1 MLGYLEPSA
10 RPITQYARRETR
22 FIPAHLDERYALAPI
37 RGVTIYESFRHFC
50 EERRPQKIIFQRGHA
65 LGDCL
70 MLIAIIKALRR
81 HFELASPI
89 YVSTEPKM
97 IHALAA
103 LNGPDVVF
111 ERKREF
117 WHRFGADC
125 VFNLNSC
132 LELDHKGLPWADW
145 HRMDLY
151 AQALGFSRC
160 ELAY

>member
-1 MLGYLEPSA
+1 
-10 RPITQYARRETR
+10 
-22 FIPAHLDERYALAPI
+22 
-37 RGVTIYESFRHFC
+37 
-50 EERRPQKIIFQRGHA
+50 
-65 LGDCL
+65 

-81 HFELASPI
+81 HFELANPI

-125 VFNLNSC
+125 VFNLNSA
-132 LELDHKGLPWADW
+132 LEKDHAGPPWADF
-145 HRMDLY
+145 HRMSLY
-151 AQALGFSRC
+151 AKSLGFDDV
-160 ELAY
+160 ELSY